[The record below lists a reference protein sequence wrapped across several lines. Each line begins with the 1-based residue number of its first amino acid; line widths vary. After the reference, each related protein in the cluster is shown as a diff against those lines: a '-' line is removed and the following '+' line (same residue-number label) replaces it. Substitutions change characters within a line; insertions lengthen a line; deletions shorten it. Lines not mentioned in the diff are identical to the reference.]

1 MARII
6 AWGGTQGCG
15 QSCPSGHG
23 SQHTSP
29 SRAMPAWRRRF
40 GVVGLR
46 RPLLGRISFT
56 RLRQMERSALA
67 RHRQAVVSVGFRQ
80 IAWWV

>member
-1 MARII
+1 
-6 AWGGTQGCG
+6 
-15 QSCPSGHG
+15 
-23 SQHTSP
+23 
-29 SRAMPAWRRRF
+29 MPAWRRRF